1 MNDEEYWREQT
12 VLVTGGSRGIGRELV
27 RRFAGL
33 GARVAGTYLSNQA
46 QAEALAAECGPERVR
61 FYRADVSKEE
71 DVAAMVAA
79 ARKDLG
85 PITVLLNNAG
95 QTRDGLLMTMKT
107 SDWREVLGTH
117 LDGAF
122 FCTRA
127 VLRDMLGKRRGRI
140 VNVASISGL
149 RGTAG
154 QCNYS
159 AAKAG
164 LIGFTRALAR
174 EMGKKNITVNAVALG
189 VIDTE
194 MTAVLS
200 EDVRAAYKEQ
210 TSLKRFGSVQE
221 VADLVE
227 FVAGPRAAYMT
238 GQVLPLDGGMV

>member
-1 MNDEEYWREQT
+1 
-12 VLVTGGSRGIGRELV
+12 
-27 RRFAGL
+27 
-33 GARVAGTYLSNQA
+33 
-46 QAEALAAECGPERVR
+46 
-61 FYRADVSKEE
+61 
-71 DVAAMVAA
+71 
-79 ARKDLG
+79 
-85 PITVLLNNAG
+85 
-95 QTRDGLLMTMKT
+95 MKT

-127 VLRDMLGKRRGRI
+127 VLRDMLSKRRGRI

-189 VIDTE
+189 VIETD
-194 MTAVLS
+194 MTAVLP
-200 EDVRAAYKEQ
+200 EDVRAAYREQ
-210 TSLKRFGSVQE
+210 TSLKRFGSVSE

-227 FVAGPRAAYMT
+227 FVAGPRAGYMT

>member
-85 PITVLLNNAG
+85 PITVLVNNAG